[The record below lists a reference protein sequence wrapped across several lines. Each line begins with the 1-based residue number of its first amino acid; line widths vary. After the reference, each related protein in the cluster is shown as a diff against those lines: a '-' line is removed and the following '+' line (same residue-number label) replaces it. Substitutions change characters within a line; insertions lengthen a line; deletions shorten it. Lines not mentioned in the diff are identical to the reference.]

1 MNSSQKKIFN
11 FPEVRVVEA
20 SAGSGKTYALAKRY
34 VSLLLSL
41 PLNTD
46 EVSISNVLA
55 ITFTNKAAFEMKE
68 RILEFLRAIAFD
80 RLAES
85 EKNEIIRPLGIS
97 SKEAQQRA
105 FATMEQI
112 IRHYNYFQVQTI
124 DKFVNSFLA
133 GCAFKVGLT
142 SNFKIRTNYIEYL
155 QYSLDQLLERSS
167 NDSKVQKIFEEFL
180 RNYLYLENRTGW
192 FPKDD
197 ILSIISMLFNQSNSY
212 EGKFKKGPLTSLE
225 IIKRKSKILEYMKL
239 LSSEVEGQIHAGF
252 YKSLEAFLAKATES
266 GYDIDSVPNKWFARE
281 DIPARKNDKV
291 SAEALKL
298 WVKIRKNLRLLC
310 EEESA
315 SMFNPYVEVYDQVIE
330 GFYEM
335 TSKDDVLFLSELNK
349 RARLLFSDEFVTVEE
364 LYYRLATRFRH
375 HLIDEFQDTSRLQ
388 WQNLSIMP
396 LEALSTGGSLFFV
409 GDKKQAIY
417 GFRGGDVKLFDEVK
431 KEFSPFNLNV
441 ETLSNNWRS
450 QKAVVE
456 FNNAVFSQ
464 ENLMNFIKS
473 KEAHEK
479 EKNTQKVVFNEDDI
493 KEIESIFS
501 GSRQTFVKENDKG
514 YVEIAT
520 IDIDKKE
527 DRDLEIKNRLLK
539 IIEELQERFELSE
552 VAVLTRNNK
561 QIEQVTSWL
570 LQEQIAV
577 KSERTSDIRENR
589 IIKELVCFL
598 RFLSSP
604 IDNIVFAEFIFGEIF
619 SKVSSIGTEEIRSF
633 VFGLRQKLRS
643 QEDFYIYTEFRA
655 NYEEAWNDLVAEFFK
670 NVGIYPIYELVVSI
684 YNRFNILENFS
695 EDQGFLMHFLELI
708 KKYEEEDLDL
718 ELFLKHFENLRG
730 DDLYVNLLD
739 NNAIEILT
747 LHKSKGL
754 EFPVVILPFLGME
767 VQVGSQN
774 ADMRQS
780 YLIQHRDTDIE
791 LLRLKES
798 YYAYSDDLYQIYRSE
813 YKKAFLAELNG
824 VYVSLTRAA
833 NELYAFVPKKVGSR
847 FNILKFLI
855 PEDIFV
861 SGEKIKYGSKKKKES
876 GLVRLP
882 CSKYRNWIEYLKDEY
897 KSLGEITNKEK
908 RLKGKIT
915 HFILSYIGSLGIEN
929 FQEVLDIVREKIKF
943 EFPQESDFDVYFKN
957 VEKLI
962 NDEKLKKYFYCKD
975 ALVYTEKDI
984 VDEKGSLKRL
994 DRLIVYENEVCIVD
1008 YKSSEDE
1015 NIDNNAQV
1023 LEYIRIVKNIF
1034 PEHKVAG
1041 ALLYIDTHKVQEVC

>member
-1 MNSSQKKIFN
+1 MNSSPKKIFI

-34 VSLLLSL
+34 VSLLLHS
-41 PLNTD
+41 PLNA
-46 EVSISNVLA
+46 EELSISNVLA
-55 ITFTNKAAFEMKE
+55 ITFTNKAAFEMKA
-68 RILEFLRAIAFD
+68 RILEFLRSIALD
-80 RLAES
+80 CLSEN
-85 EKNEIIRPLGIS
+85 EKNEIIKPLGIS
-97 SKEAQQRA
+97 SKEAQKRA
-105 FATMEQI
+105 FMAMEQI

-142 SNFKIRTNYIEYL
+142 SNFKIQTNYIEYL
-155 QYSLDQLLERSS
+155 QYSLDKLLERAQHDS
-167 NDSKVQKIFEEFL
+167 NVRRIFEEFL
-180 RNYLYLENRTGW
+180 SNYLYLENRLGW
-192 FPKDD
+192 FPRDD

-212 EGKFKKGPLTSLE
+212 EGRFKKGELTSLE
-225 IIKRKSKILEYMKL
+225 IIKRKSKILEHMNL
-239 LSSEVEGQIHAGF
+239 LSAEVKGNIHAGF
-252 YKSLEAFLAKATES
+252 YKSLESFLEKASES
-266 GYDIDSVPNKWFARE
+266 GYDIDSVPKGFAKE

-291 SAEALKL
+291 SSEAIKL
-298 WVKIRKNLRLLC
+298 WEKIRKNLKALC
-310 EEESA
+310 EEEATSI
-315 SMFNPYVEVYDQVIE
+315 FNPYIEVYDQVIE

-335 TSKDDVLFLSELNK
+335 TSKEDILFLSELNK
-349 RARLLFSDEFVTVEE
+349 RASQLFSDEFVTAEE

-431 KEFSPFNLNV
+431 NEFSIFNLNV

-456 FNNAVFSQ
+456 FNNIIFSK
-464 ENLMNFIKS
+464 ENLVNFIKS
-473 KEAHEK
+473 KEAYEK
-479 EKNTQKVVFNEDDI
+479 DKNSQKFIFSDDNI
-493 KEIESIFS
+493 KEIESAFS

-527 DRDLEIKNRLLK
+527 DRDLEIRDRLLRT
-539 IIEELQERFELSE
+539 IEELQERFEFSE
-552 VAVLTRNNK
+552 IAILTRNNS

-589 IIKELVCFL
+589 IIKELVFFL
-598 RFLSSP
+598 QFLSSP
-604 IDNIVFAEFIFGEIF
+604 IDNIVFAEFLFGEIF
-619 SKVSSIGTEEIRSF
+619 SKISDVDTEEVRSF

-643 QEDFYIYTEFRA
+643 QEDCYVYTAFREE
-655 NYEEAWNDLVAEFFK
+655 YEEVWDKLIEEFFK
-670 NVGIYPIYELVVSI
+670 NVGIYPIYELVMSI
-684 YNRFNILENFS
+684 YNRFNILENFPQ
-695 EDQGFLMHFLELI
+695 DQGFLMHFLELI
-708 KKYEEEDLDL
+708 KKYEEEDFDL
-718 ELFLKHFENLRG
+718 ELFLKHFEDLKG
-730 DDLYVNLLD
+730 DDLYVNLSD
-739 NNAIEILT
+739 SNAIEVLT

-780 YLIQHRDTDIE
+780 YLLRHNDKNIE

-798 YYAYSDDLYQIYRSE
+798 YYVYSDDIYQIYRSE

-855 PEDIFV
+855 PQEIYV
-861 SGEKIKYGSKKKKES
+861 CGKKERYESKKDQGP
-876 GLVRLP
+876 GLVTLS
-882 CSKYRNWIEYLKDEY
+882 CGKYRNWIEYLKDEY
-897 KSLGEITNKEK
+897 KSLEEIANKEK
-908 RLKGKIT
+908 RLKGKII
-915 HFILSYIGSLGIEN
+915 HFILSHIGNLSDQDL
-929 FQEVLDIVREKIKF
+929 QEVLSAAHEKVKF
-943 EFPQESDFDVYFKN
+943 EFPQESDFDVYFAN

-962 NDEKLKKYFYCKD
+962 NDVRLRKYFFCQD
-975 ALVYTEKDI
+975 AIVHAEKDL
-984 VDEKGSLKRL
+984 VDEKGDLKRL
-994 DRLIVYENEVCIVD
+994 DRLIISADEVCVVD

-1015 NIDNNAQV
+1015 NIGNNEQI
-1023 LEYIRIVKNIF
+1023 LEYVRIVKNVF
-1034 PEHKVAG
+1034 PKHIVKGSLV
-1041 ALLYIDTHKVQEVC
+1041 YIDTHTVEEVF